1 MKIEK
6 ILKFYP
12 EVKDE
17 VNFKSFY
24 LGTNYP
30 EVNFKSFIIF
40 YKVNFKIYLTSISR
54 INFEIKFTNIS

>member
-24 LGTNYP
+24 LGTNYA
-30 EVNFKSFIIF
+30 EVNFKSFTFFI
-40 YKVNFKIYLTSISR
+40 KLTSKSI
-54 INFEIKFTNIS
+54 